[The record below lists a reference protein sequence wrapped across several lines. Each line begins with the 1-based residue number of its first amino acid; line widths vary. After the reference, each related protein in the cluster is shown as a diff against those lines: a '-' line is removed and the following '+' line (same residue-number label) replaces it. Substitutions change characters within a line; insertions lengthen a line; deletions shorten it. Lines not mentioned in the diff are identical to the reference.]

1 MFYNILWGF
10 SIDTLSL
17 VYNYAEQETPILC
30 IFKYQGPYGTQTDR
44 VFFWSQYFP
53 RDTIW
58 EEEVSEG
65 AHEAWTSPGGT
76 VPLPGRA
83 THARCL
89 LER

>member
-1 MFYNILWGF
+1 MHVKCIHEICHLLLHIPTCILYNVIFMFYNVLWGF

-53 RDTIW
+53 RDTI
-58 EEEVSEG
+58 
-65 AHEAWTSPGGT
+65 
-76 VPLPGRA
+76 
-83 THARCL
+83 
-89 LER
+89 